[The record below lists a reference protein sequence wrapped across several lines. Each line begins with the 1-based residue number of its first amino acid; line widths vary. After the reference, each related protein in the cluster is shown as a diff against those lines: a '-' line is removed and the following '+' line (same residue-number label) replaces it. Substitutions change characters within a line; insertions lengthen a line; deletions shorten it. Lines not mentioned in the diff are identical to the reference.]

1 MEQVRF
7 KRKTVDLDEMEK
19 QQSRKRFRRNMF
31 YVFLFAFILILFL
44 GTAFFLFFR
53 VKEISVTIVGAEI
66 KTERLL
72 DYRSEGIVA
81 LCGPCVN
88 LLLALLFG
96 IPEWG
101 HVFAGINLALGSL
114 NLLPVHPLDGGRML
128 RAVLAYLIDASW
140 ADQVSEC
147 LGLVFSVLL
156 CLFGGWITL
165 CSGNITLLLVSAWM
179 TSTYFKRK
187 VCD

>member
-1 MEQVRF
+1 M
-7 KRKTVDLDEMEK
+7 LLLAWL
-19 QQSRKRFRRNMF
+19 F
-31 YVFLFAFILILFL
+31 YTDRQNIVSLSVMACILHELGHIFAIRCL
-44 GTAFFLFFR
+44 GSH
-53 VKEISVTIVGAEI
+53 VKEISITIVGAEI

-88 LLLALLFG
+88 FLLAMLFG

-128 RAVLAYLIDASW
+128 RAALAYLIDASW